1 MLHCQPQP
9 PSIPLLWQL
18 HTTRARNNPNGKR
31 AEQEINFFFFF
42 KPQPDLCMDLQ
53 HSHMNKPLKPRR
65 RNAGEQESFC
75 WPCPGRVPIQL
86 LLVSNPTVENRRNRV
101 MMFIYPHSHFCSQ
114 LLLTNTKHIRKQAE
128 IVNLAQRNIL
138 HTEIAFFFL
147 LKQGSKSASSYI
159 ILMRSL
165 IKALPAQS
173 SIFRSLNHSF
183 GYSRLSS

>member
-1 MLHCQPQP
+1 MHGFAAQPHEQAP
-9 PSIPLLWQL
+9 QAKEEECRGTGIILLALSWKGP
-18 HTTRARNNPNGKR
+18 HPR
-31 AEQEINFFFFF
+31 EQ
-42 KPQPDLCMDLQ
+42 
-53 HSHMNKPLKPRR
+53 
-65 RNAGEQESFC
+65 
-75 WPCPGRVPIQL
+75 
-86 LLVSNPTVENRRNRV
+86 NRRNRV